1 MTSLQSQALRKNGL
15 EQAARPFPNLNK
27 ITPENKK
34 KIMRLAPPSAHT
46 DNIHP
51 MESASSADPDVTA
64 TKKRFCNTY
73 FLTLNLLY
81 YSSFSICLDFEMPP
95 NMRFCM
101 PVRRKVNSTKS
112 RWYYFQSASWCLAP
126 FTGFST

>member
-34 KIMRLAPPSAHT
+34 KIMNLGSAAAT

-51 MESASSADPDVTA
+51 MESASAVIPPNPNSIN
-64 TKKRFCNTY
+64 KKR
-73 FLTLNLLY
+73 
-81 YSSFSICLDFEMPP
+81 
-95 NMRFCM
+95 
-101 PVRRKVNSTKS
+101 
-112 RWYYFQSASWCLAP
+112 
-126 FTGFST
+126 